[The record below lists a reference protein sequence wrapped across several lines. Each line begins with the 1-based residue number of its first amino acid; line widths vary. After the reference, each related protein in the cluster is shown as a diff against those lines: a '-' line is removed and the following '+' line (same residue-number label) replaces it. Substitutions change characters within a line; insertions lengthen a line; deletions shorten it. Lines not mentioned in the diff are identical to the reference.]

1 MTCLF
6 EGERVP
12 DVSGERNSGLLA
24 WSWGIVRSLGQ
35 GTKDR
40 QTAETGSAERD
51 SAIEMVKR

>member
-1 MTCLF
+1 MTCVF

-12 DVSGERNSGLLA
+12 GAGERNFGLLA

-35 GTKDR
+35 GMKDT
-40 QTAETGSAERD
+40 QTAETDSAEGD